1 MVIQFHAESEVPY
14 ERYKEVAAL
23 DPMNPFYTPNYVDS
37 RRKLGFQPWLLS
49 MRQDDCLITGCTAFS
64 KSGRLTKRLE
74 IPSLCAMP
82 DGNTFW
88 KGMLQFCKKSK
99 ISNLNVNSFASNRVA
114 IPSLPDEI
122 ERRNRIEYVL
132 YLKNSNLWDELSS
145 NHRRNIK
152 RGLTADLQM
161 RCIANDHAC
170 EEHARLGRVSMIRRN
185 NRGESVTLDIQ
196 SERFLALIESGAGEL
211 YQATGDSEVLSSVL
225 VLKAEKGAYY
235 QSAGTSPEG
244 MKIGASHFLIY
255 NIAEALQKES
265 MELFNLGGAYESKSG
280 LQRFKSGFGATEVKL
295 EAAQFFLGSKFKKQ
309 ILKTARKLRNLLGGK
324 ESPK

>member
-1 MVIQFHAESEVPY
+1 MAIQFYAETEVPY

-37 RRKLGFQPWLLS
+37 RRRLGFQPWLLS
-49 MRQDDCLITGCTAFS
+49 MRQDDCLITACTAFS
-64 KSGRLTKRLE
+64 KSSRLTKTLE
-74 IPSLCAMP
+74 IPSLCVMP

-88 KGMLQFCKKSK
+88 KGVLQFCKKSK
-99 ISNLNVNSFASNRVA
+99 ISNLSVNTFASGSSY
-114 IPSLPDEI
+114 ISFTIHSLLGEI
-122 ERRNRIEYVL
+122 GRRARSEYVL
-132 YLKNSNLWDELSS
+132 PLSNSILWDKLSS

-152 RGLTADLQM
+152 RGLKADLQV
-161 RCIANDHAC
+161 RCITTEQAC
-170 EEHARLGRVSMIRRN
+170 EEHARLGRASMLRRN

-196 SERFLALIESGAGEL
+196 AERFLALIESGAGEL

-265 MELFNLGGAYESKSG
+265 MELFNLGGADESNPG

-309 ILKTARKLRNLLGGK
+309 ILETARKLRNL
-324 ESPK
+324 SR